1 MESRPIPVKSPQ
13 SSKQPSQPLARQAV
27 AAVVAQNMAVLRQ
40 GLEVVRR
47 LDTERFCRAPRDLAV
62 SGAGAHFRH
71 IFDYYRCFLR
81 DRESGRIDYDLR
93 ERDERFEREPKYA
106 AKRMERVIGEL
117 SAWLDANP
125 EGLDGERAVRIRVD
139 APEGLGESAW
149 TPSTVGR
156 ELTQLLSH
164 TIHHF
169 ALIALILKLE
179 GVDCGSEFGVAPS
192 TLAYWKERDACAPSV
207 GLKA

>member
-1 MESRPIPVKSPQ
+1 MESRPIPVKPPQ
-13 SSKQPSQPLARQAV
+13 SSTQPSHPSAPQAV
-27 AAVVAQNMAVLRQ
+27 AAVVGQNVAVLRQ
-40 GLEVVRR
+40 GLDVVRR

-81 DRESGRIDYDLR
+81 DRDCGRIDYDLR
-93 ERDERFEREPKYA
+93 ERDERFEREPEYA
-106 AKRMERVIGEL
+106 AKRLERVVDEL

-125 EGLDGERAVRIRVD
+125 AGLDGERSVRIRVD
-139 APEGLGESAW
+139 APEGLGEAAW
-149 TPSTVGR
+149 TPSTIGR

-192 TLAYWKERDACAPSV
+192 TLAYWKERDACAPSA